1 MNIKFKK
8 LNKTIINCKKCRRLS
23 DFIKKI
29 STEKRKQNIDEI
41 YWGKP
46 VTGFGDVNARLLILG
61 LAPAAHGGTRTGR
74 AFTGDKSSDF
84 LFKCLYK
91 TKISNQPYS
100 INLKDG
106 LKLKSTYITNI
117 LKCVPPGDKPTTVEL
132 NNCSEYFNSEVAN
145 LKNLKTIVTL
155 GKVAFDNCMKFYKV
169 KYNFLKKF
177 KFVHGKN
184 FILPNNIQLI
194 SSYHPSPRN
203 VNTKLISE
211 RMMIELFKKAKKISA
226 I

>member
-8 LNKTIINCKKCRRLS
+8 LNKTIRNCKKCKRLS

-132 NNCSEYFNSEVAN
+132 NNCSEYFNSEVTN

-155 GKVAFDNCMKFYKV
+155 GKVAFDNCMKFYKI

-194 SSYHPSPRN
+194 SCYHPSPRN